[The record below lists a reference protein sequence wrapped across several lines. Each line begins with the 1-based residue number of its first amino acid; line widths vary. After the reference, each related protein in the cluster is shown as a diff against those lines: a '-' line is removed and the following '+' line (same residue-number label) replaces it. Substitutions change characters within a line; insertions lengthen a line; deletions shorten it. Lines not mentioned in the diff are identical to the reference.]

1 MTCPR
6 SQQLGGAELDLSSES
21 GPTFLTALP
30 CFWVSTHGLMMVTPK
45 PSESCPS
52 QASRSEEDLA
62 PGSLG
67 KHLPGHHIPGC
78 PHYQTFCTD
87 RARGLEDVAVP
98 RSIVRSV
105 LTTFTESGKHWLLVA
120 GQVGI

>member
-1 MTCPR
+1 M
-6 SQQLGGAELDLSSES
+6 GAAERDFNSEPGS
-21 GPTFLTALP
+21 TLLTTLP
-30 CFWVSTHGLMMVTPK
+30 PIRVSTHGLMMVTPK

-98 RSIVRSV
+98 RSVVRSV